1 MHIYKPV
8 APSTFLIC
16 TVPLSNT
23 ARNSY
28 CQMIPNPVDAEH
40 QSTALTSRQVHSFEA
55 VLIYHTLKLFSTAVS
70 LCKDQTV
77 LL

>member
-8 APSTFLIC
+8 APSKLLIY

-23 ARNSY
+23 AHNSY

-40 QSTALTSRQVHSFEA
+40 QSTALTSS
-55 VLIYHTLKLFSTAVS
+55 
-70 LCKDQTV
+70 
-77 LL
+77 